1 MIKKIELYDHVK
13 ELKNGLNSTI
23 GERGVKLSG
32 GQIQRVAIAR
42 AMYKDPE
49 LLIFDEA
56 TSALDLKTEEEII
69 NQINKLKRDK
79 TIISI
84 SHKIENLKYCD
95 EIYKIENGK
104 LTKQNK

>member
-1 MIKKIELYDHVK
+1 
-13 ELKNGLNSTI
+13 
-23 GERGVKLSG
+23 
-32 GQIQRVAIAR
+32 
-42 AMYKDPE
+42 MYKDPE